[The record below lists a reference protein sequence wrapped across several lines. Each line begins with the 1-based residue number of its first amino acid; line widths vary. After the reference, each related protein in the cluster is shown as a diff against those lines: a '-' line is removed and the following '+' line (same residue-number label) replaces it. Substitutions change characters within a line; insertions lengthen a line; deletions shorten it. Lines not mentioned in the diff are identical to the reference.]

1 MINVLNYEA
10 KDKEELNEKICTDLK
25 CDLTEL
31 LINYDFIE
39 GKLFKASKFV
49 ATVIKKEEVNNL
61 INEVIKTVGKG
72 MNIVIDT
79 EILNTDDIYNVTL
92 VSNNNSI
99 LIGRE
104 GKILNSFQNLVRQIV
119 RNKTNMNL
127 KINLDVSNYKMK
139 KMKNIEK
146 IVREVALEVKNSK
159 VTASLDPM
167 NSYERRFVHTI
178 ISEYPELETESV
190 GEGLERHITIKYK
203 ENN

>member
-1 MINVLNYEA
+1 MINVLTYEA
-10 KDKEELNEKICTDLK
+10 KEKEELNEKICSELK
-25 CDLTEL
+25 CDLTDL
-31 LINYDFIE
+31 LIKYDFIE
-39 GKLFKASKFV
+39 GKLFKAQKYIS
-49 ATVIKKEEVNNL
+49 TVIKKEDINNL
-61 INEVIKTVGKG
+61 INEVIKTIGKG

-79 EILNTDDIYNVTL
+79 EILSTDDIFNVTL

-104 GKILNSFQNLVRQIV
+104 GKILNSLQNLVRQIV
-119 RNKTNMNL
+119 RNKTSMNL

-146 IVREVALEVKNSK
+146 IVREVAEEVKSSK

-178 ISEYPELETESV
+178 ISEYPELETESI

-203 ENN
+203 EI

>member
-1 MINVLNYEA
+1 
-10 KDKEELNEKICTDLK
+10 
-25 CDLTEL
+25 
-31 LINYDFIE
+31 
-39 GKLFKASKFV
+39 
-49 ATVIKKEEVNNL
+49 
-61 INEVIKTVGKG
+61 

-79 EILNTDDIYNVTL
+79 EILSTDDIFNVTL

-104 GKILNSFQNLVRQIV
+104 GKILNSLQNLVRQIV
-119 RNKTNMNL
+119 RNKTGMNL

-146 IVREVALEVKNSK
+146 IVREVAEEVKSSK

-178 ISEYPELETESV
+178 ISEYPELETESI

-203 ENN
+203 EI

>member
-10 KDKEELNEKICTDLK
+10 KEKEELNEKICSELK
-25 CDLTEL
+25 CDLTDL
-31 LINYDFIE
+31 LIKYDFIE
-39 GKLFKASKFV
+39 GKLFKSQKYT
-49 ATVIKKEEVNNL
+49 ATVVKKEDINNL
-61 INEVIKTVGKG
+61 INEIIKTIGKG

-79 EILNTDDIYNVTL
+79 EILSTDDIFNVTL

-104 GKILNSFQNLVRQIV
+104 GKILNSLQNLVRQIV
-119 RNKTNMNL
+119 RNKTEMNL

-146 IVREVALEVKNSK
+146 IVREVAEEVKSSK
-159 VTASLDPM
+159 ITASLDPM
-167 NSYERRFVHTI
+167 NSYERKFVHTI
-178 ISEYPELETESV
+178 ISEYPELETESI

-203 ENN
+203 EI

>member
-1 MINVLNYEA
+1 
-10 KDKEELNEKICTDLK
+10 
-25 CDLTEL
+25 
-31 LINYDFIE
+31 
-39 GKLFKASKFV
+39 
-49 ATVIKKEEVNNL
+49 
-61 INEVIKTVGKG
+61 
-72 MNIVIDT
+72 
-79 EILNTDDIYNVTL
+79 
-92 VSNNNSI
+92 
-99 LIGRE
+99 
-104 GKILNSFQNLVRQIV
+104 
-119 RNKTNMNL
+119 MNL

>member
-10 KDKEELNEKICTDLK
+10 KEKEELNEKICSELK
-25 CDLTEL
+25 CDLTDL
-31 LINYDFIE
+31 LIKYDFIE
-39 GKLFKASKFV
+39 GKLFKSQKYT
-49 ATVIKKEEVNNL
+49 ATVVKKEDINNL
-61 INEVIKTVGKG
+61 INEIIKTIGKG

-79 EILNTDDIYNVTL
+79 EILSTDDIFNVTL

-104 GKILNSFQNLVRQIV
+104 GKILNSLQNLVRQIV
-119 RNKTNMNL
+119 RNKTEMNL

-146 IVREVALEVKNSK
+146 IVREVAEEVKSSK
-159 VTASLDPM
+159 ITASLDPM

-178 ISEYPELETESV
+178 ISEYPELETESI

-203 ENN
+203 EI

>member
-1 MINVLNYEA
+1 MINVLTYEA
-10 KDKEELNEKICTDLK
+10 KEKEELNEKICSELK
-25 CDLTEL
+25 CDLTDL
-31 LINYDFIE
+31 LIKYDFIE
-39 GKLFKASKFV
+39 GKLFKAQKYI
-49 ATVIKKEEVNNL
+49 ATIIKKEDVNNL
-61 INEVIKTVGKG
+61 INEVIKTIGKG

-79 EILNTDDIYNVTL
+79 EILSTDDIFNVTL

-104 GKILNSFQNLVRQIV
+104 GKILNSLQNLVRQIV
-119 RNKTNMNL
+119 RNKTSMNL

-146 IVREVALEVKNSK
+146 IVREVAEEVKSSK

-178 ISEYPELETESV
+178 ISEYPELETESI

-203 ENN
+203 EI